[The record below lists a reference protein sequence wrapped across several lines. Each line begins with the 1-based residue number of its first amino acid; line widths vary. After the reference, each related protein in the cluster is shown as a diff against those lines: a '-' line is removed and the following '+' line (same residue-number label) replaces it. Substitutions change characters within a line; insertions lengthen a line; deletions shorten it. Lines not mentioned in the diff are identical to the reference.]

1 MCFNVVIE
9 IAESVVGAHLADTTD
24 VDLGERL
31 AEKAQW
37 HRTLLRARA
46 YNERLDL
53 WTRAE
58 GRTRFSKKIL
68 LRI

>member
-9 IAESVVGAHLADTTD
+9 MAERVFGAHLADTTN
-24 VDLGERL
+24 VDLSEQL

-37 HRTLLRARA
+37 HRILLRARA
-46 YNERLDL
+46 YNERLDI

-58 GRTRFSKKIL
+58 GRTRFSKKML
-68 LRI
+68 LRV